1 MARPEQAAFLEAGCD
16 REAVLLRGRDAHHD
30 QGHPDSRWLRLHQG
44 VSGGAYVPRRQDL
57 RNWRRH
63 VRDSAPGDC
72 PTPPQGACGLTY
84 SEVAKR
90 LRLPLGFLFGI
101 LYLVFA
107 RPSPLTLA
115 VGGVIALAGVIVRA
129 WASGHISKNERL
141 ATSGPYAHTRNPLYF
156 GSFLIAAGF
165 AIAAHWALLL
175 LVLAFFILIYAPTME
190 RERANIS
197 GRFPAEY
204 EIYAANVPAFVPR
217 PTAWRGNSAGVT
229 EGGSGGFSPELYMKH
244 GEWKAGLT
252 YVLVMAWLA
261 WGAGEKLLAAL
272 RGVTGN

>member
-1 MARPEQAAFLEAGCD
+1 M
-16 REAVLLRGRDAHHD
+16 
-30 QGHPDSRWLRLHQG
+30 
-44 VSGGAYVPRRQDL
+44 
-57 RNWRRH
+57 
-63 VRDSAPGDC
+63 
-72 PTPPQGACGLTY
+72 TY

-107 RPSPLTLA
+107 RPSPLTLT
-115 VGGVIALAGVIVRA
+115 VGGLIALVGVLVRA

-175 LVLAFFILIYAPTME
+175 LVLAFFVLIYAPTME

-204 EIYAANVPAFVPR
+204 ETYAANVPAFVPR
-217 PTAWRGNSAGVT
+217 PTAWRGGTAGAT
-229 EGGSGGFSPELYMKH
+229 ADASGGFSLDLYMKH

-252 YVLVMAWLA
+252 YLLVMAWLA
-261 WGAGEKLLAAL
+261 WRGGEKLVSMF
-272 RGVTGN
+272 GV